1 MKSETKKKVGKPTF
15 YTKPMKRINVM
26 LDDETI
32 KFYIEHGGGN
42 LSEGI
47 RQYWRGLTK
56 RAPDLWDSAPFQ
68 ALSTDG
74 ANPAPEHLSTPPT
87 SG

>member
-1 MKSETKKKVGKPTF
+1 MNMEVTSNQMADEIETCE
-15 YTKPMKRINVM
+15 YCDRIVATPNFAYHICTGRK
-26 LDDETI
+26 LF
-32 KFYIEHGGGN
+32 KG
-42 LSEGI
+42 S
-47 RQYWRGLTK
+47 RPTK